1 MNTTKIA
8 GVVKNLRSA
17 ASKHSPEILTGLGIA
32 GMVTTTVLAVK
43 ATPKALKLI
52 EAKKKEERKDELTAA
67 ETVQTTWRCYLPAA
81 VTGAIS
87 VTCLVG
93 ASRVSLRRNAA
104 LATAYKLSETALTE
118 YKEKVVDTLGEKKE
132 KNIRDSISKDRVE
145 KKPIKNNEVMVTG
158 KGTTRC
164 LDSLSGRYFN
174 SDIDI
179 IKKAEN
185 ELNRRMRSDMY
196 ISLNEFYDELGLSH
210 ISVGDDLGWNIDR
223 GYIEIDFS
231 SQLCDDGIPCIVLD
245 YQVAPQYDY
254 DKLY

>member
-8 GVVKNLRSA
+8 DVVKNLRSA
-17 ASKHSPEILTGLGIA
+17 ASRHSPEILTGLGIA

-43 ATPKALKLI
+43 ATPKAIKLI
-52 EAKKKEERKDELTAA
+52 EAKKKEEHKYELTAA
-67 ETVQTTWRCYLPAA
+67 ETVHTTWKCYIPAV

-118 YKEKVVDTLGEKKE
+118 YKEKVIDTIGEKKE
-132 KNIRDSISKDRVE
+132 KNIRDSIAKDRVE
-145 KKPIKNNEVMVTG
+145 KTPVKNNEVMVTG

-185 ELNRRMRSDMY
+185 ELNRRMRTDMY
-196 ISLNEFYDELGLSH
+196 ISLNEFYDELGLNH

-231 SQLCDDGIPCIVLD
+231 SQLCDDGVPCVVLD
-245 YQVAPQYDY
+245 YRVAPQYDY
-254 DKLY
+254 DNLY